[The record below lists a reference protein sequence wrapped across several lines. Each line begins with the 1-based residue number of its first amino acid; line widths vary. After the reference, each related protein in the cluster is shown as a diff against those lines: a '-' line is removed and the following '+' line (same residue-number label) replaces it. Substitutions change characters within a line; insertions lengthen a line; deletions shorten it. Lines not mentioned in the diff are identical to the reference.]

1 MPLQT
6 SPQTT
11 FTVQWQTAEPI
22 AAPPTASGPAGTA
35 PSLLLQLHRK
45 VAGLGGHAAAV
56 QAAASLLQQLQQ
68 QQQRHRHRQLV
79 SAQSPADSRDLTV
92 LECMALP
99 TSTTSGCLTVSSATS
114 AAAALLRVAAAE
126 EPERGMRLVTTDTAA
141 ANSRGAELRRGPAS
155 ADAWPNRLPGLDAFG
170 CRVTSGAVQLPR
182 LLPSLAVAA
191 GGSISASIPSPSPA
205 TGGAVMT
212 AAELPAAAG
221 WRSVAI
227 SGGLGGLGLLA
238 ALWLAWQGATCI
250 NLLGRSGRCVVSR
263 PGNLL
268 LPPAA
273 CNASKAALCNKL
285 NV

>member
-1 MPLQT
+1 MQT

-45 VAGLGGHAAAV
+45 VAGLGGHAAAA

-68 QQQRHRHRQLV
+68 QQQRHRQLG
-79 SAQSPADSRDLTV
+79 SAQGPADSRDLTV

-114 AAAALLRVAAAE
+114 ASAALLRVAAAE
-126 EPERGMRLVTTDTAA
+126 VPERAMRLVTTDTAA
-141 ANSRGAELRRGPAS
+141 ANSRGTELRRGPAS
-155 ADAWPNRLPGLDAFG
+155 ADAWPGRLPGLDAFG

-182 LLPSLAVAA
+182 LLPSLVVVA
-191 GGSISASIPSPSPA
+191 GGGISAPIPSPSPA
-205 TGGAVMT
+205 AGRAVMT

-250 NLLGRSGRCVVSR
+250 TLLGRSGRCVVSR

-268 LPPAA
+268 LSPAA